1 MMKQRWYRARLV
13 MVGLAIAVGIG
24 CTHAAAVH
32 AQASDLSP
40 EPIELTQPAPDYAPV
55 SMPRVKMQDAWQQ
68 IYRRLPKFPMENSY
82 INRENRKPA
91 VDNTLVG
98 RLIRYH
104 VFVKGRPVASRLD
117 WKLTLADYL
126 GVNEVVQEEGYP
138 SAEVLTENPMQGDV
152 KVIQSLNLAQRDALV
167 RAIVTVF
174 APPPPPP
181 TGTRRSTRT
190 TPVVPPPAKPPAP
203 TVAPAQTQPGAAD
216 LLR

>member
-1 MMKQRWYRARLV
+1 MQQFWSKTSV
-13 MVGLAIAVGIG
+13 MLGMAIAVGIG
-24 CTHAAAVH
+24 CTHAAPVH

-40 EPIELTQPAPDYAPV
+40 EPIEPTEPAPDYAPV
-55 SMPRVKMQDAWQQ
+55 NMPRIKMQDAWQQ
-68 IYRRLPKFPMENSY
+68 VYRRLPKFPMENSY
-82 INRENRKPA
+82 INRETRKPA

-126 GVNEVVQEEGYP
+126 GVNEFVQEEGYP
-138 SAEVLTENPMQGDV
+138 SAEVLTENPMQRDV
-152 KVIQSLNLAQRDALV
+152 TVIQSLNLAQRDALV

-181 TGTRRSTRT
+181 SGTRRPSRT
-190 TPVVPPPAKPPAP
+190 APVIPPPAKPPAP
-203 TVAPAQTQPGAAD
+203 TVAPTTQPGAAD

>member
-1 MMKQRWYRARLV
+1 ML
-13 MVGLAIAVGIG
+13 GLAIAVGIG
-24 CTHAAAVH
+24 STQTAPVR

-40 EPIELTQPAPDYAPV
+40 EPIEATEPPPDYAPV

-68 IYRRLPKFPMENSY
+68 VYRRLPKFPMENSY
-82 INRENRKPA
+82 ISRENRKPA

-126 GVNEVVQEEGYP
+126 GVNEFIQEETYP
-138 SAEVLTENPMQGDV
+138 SGESLTENPMQRDV
-152 KVIQSLNLAQRDALV
+152 KVMQSLNLSQRDALV

-190 TPVVPPPAKPPAP
+190 APTVTPPAKPPAP
-203 TVAPAQTQPGAAD
+203 TVTPTKTQPGAAD
-216 LLR
+216 LLP